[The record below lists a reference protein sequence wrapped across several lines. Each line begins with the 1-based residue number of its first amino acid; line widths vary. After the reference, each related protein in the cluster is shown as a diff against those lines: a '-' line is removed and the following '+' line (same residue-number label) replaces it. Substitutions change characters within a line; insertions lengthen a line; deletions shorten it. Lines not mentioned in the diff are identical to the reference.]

1 MIKNII
7 KLFIELIFLIIIV
20 LFGSLLFAEQS
31 ESTPVIHF
39 DQITHT
45 FSAVFEGE
53 QLSHSFKLINQ
64 GTADLEILDVKHS

>member
-7 KLFIELIFLIIIV
+7 KPSIGLLFSIIIV
-20 LFGSLLFAEQS
+20 LFGSLLSAGQS
-31 ESTPVIHF
+31 VSTPVIHF
-39 DQITHT
+39 DQIAHT

-53 QLSHSFKLINQ
+53 QLSHSFKLSNQ